1 MSGVR
6 LYFRYMGLVLRSAMQ
21 YRASFLLTLLGQAL
35 IPFTVFAGML
45 LLFQRFHVL
54 GEWTV
59 DEVMLCFACIHL
71 SFAVSECF
79 ARGFDRFSQ
88 VVSQGEFDRVLVRP
102 RGTVLQ
108 VLGARFEFSRI
119 GRFALSMV
127 ILILSLVRLQLVL
140 TPLKLLT
147 VTLMVLCGALIFSGI
162 FMLAATLCFW
172 TIERL
177 EVANIFTDGGREM
190 SQYPLNIY
198 PKAIMRFFTFCD
210 SVWNRQ
216 LSAAPM
222 APGAPG
228 QPGLACVDALV
239 GTVVPGSLYLVVAGW
254 GAQVSV
260 GGKLKRC
267 VPRSAAF
274 GVRNVPMSETVC
286 GRNGDRWRRICETC
300 SGCAFLPWT
309 PRCRDFPRCPGLEH
323 PPAVFGP
330 HGIRVV

>member
-119 GRFALSMV
+119 GRFALSLA
-127 ILILSLVRLQLVL
+127 ILVLSLIRLQLLL

-147 VTLMVLCGALIFSGI
+147 MTLMVLCGALIFSGI

-198 PKAIMRFFTFCD
+198 PKAIMRFFTF
-210 SVWNRQ
+210 VI
-216 LSAAPM
+216 PF
-222 APGAPG
+222 
-228 QPGLACVDALV
+228 
-239 GTVVPGSLYLVVAGW
+239 GTVNYLPLRWLLGRPDSQAWHALTPLLGLLFLVPCIWLWRV
-254 GAQVSV
+254 
-260 GGKLKRC
+260 
-267 VPRSAAF
+267 
-274 GVRNVPMSETVC
+274 GVRKYQSA
-286 GRNGDRWRRICETC
+286 G
-300 SGCAFLPWT
+300 S
-309 PRCRDFPRCPGLEH
+309 
-323 PPAVFGP
+323 
-330 HGIRVV
+330 